1 MTTLPSKIFT
11 PIICSSEFH
20 QFQETYD
27 RQRLLSYVGTDLVVV
42 CYSVTSPQSLQDV
55 SEKWIPEVRRYSTT
69 LPFILVGLKVDERSD
84 HQRASQTST
93 TSTGSRDSFKNAVSS
108 TESLDQDIMPW
119 LQEHIQEIQIVDK
132 KLAKKVAKSEGALA
146 HIEVSAKTGQG
157 VEFLFTNTLAK
168 VLDEHVLKKKKR
180 SSLVKKLGKL
190 LNSGKKEG
198 EENNIETQ
206 STRSN

>member
-1 MTTLPSKIFT
+1 
-11 PIICSSEFH
+11 
-20 QFQETYD
+20 
-27 RQRLLSYVGTDLVVV
+27 
-42 CYSVTSPQSLQDV
+42 
-55 SEKWIPEVRRYSTT
+55 
-69 LPFILVGLKVDERSD
+69 
-84 HQRASQTST
+84 
-93 TSTGSRDSFKNAVSS
+93 
-108 TESLDQDIMPW
+108 MPW

-157 VEFLFTNTLAK
+157 VEFLFTDTLPK

>member
-1 MTTLPSKIFT
+1 M
-11 PIICSSEFH
+11 
-20 QFQETYD
+20 
-27 RQRLLSYVGTDLVVV
+27 GTDLVVV

-69 LPFILVGLKVDERSD
+69 LPFILVGLKVDERSN

-157 VEFLFTNTLAK
+157 VEFLFTNTLPK

-198 EENNIETQ
+198 EENNTETQ

>member
-1 MTTLPSKIFT
+1 MTTLPSKTFT

-132 KLAKKVAKSEGALA
+132 KLAKKVAKSEGTLA
-146 HIEVSAKTGQG
+146 HIEVSAK
-157 VEFLFTNTLAK
+157 N
-168 VLDEHVLKKKKR
+168 R
-180 SSLVKKLGKL
+180 SR
-190 LNSGKKEG
+190 SGIPVHQHITKSVG
-198 EENNIETQ
+198 
-206 STRSN
+206 

>member
-1 MTTLPSKIFT
+1 MDPGGPEILDHFT
-11 PIICSSEFH
+11 IHTGRAKS
-20 QFQETYD
+20 
-27 RQRLLSYVGTDLVVV
+27 G
-42 CYSVTSPQSLQDV
+42 
-55 SEKWIPEVRRYSTT
+55 W
-69 LPFILVGLKVDERSD
+69 RSD

-157 VEFLFTNTLAK
+157 WNSCSPTRYQKCWMNTYWR
-168 VLDEHVLKKKKR
+168 KR
-180 SSLVKKLGKL
+180 KDQVW
-190 LNSGKKEG
+190 
-198 EENNIETQ
+198 
-206 STRSN
+206 